1 MKPKL
6 ERRLDRLAM
15 RQHGLLTRSQ
25 AMEQGVSGK
34 QIRLHLKSGQ
44 FVRLRR
50 GVYRVRGAPS
60 TWEQTLLAAC
70 LSTGGVVSHH
80 TACRLYES
88 VVVVA
93 DQLTITV
100 QRGHQKAGPEGIYLH
115 RTRSFG
121 AGETT
126 ERRRIP
132 VTSPL
137 RTLSDMA
144 TVLDHTLLLELATD
158 FLGRRIVAA
167 DQLRKHVSAGG
178 AGSEQHGARKLRG
191 VVRRLLEDGPYESAA
206 ETRLHQLLLQAAV
219 PEPVRQLTVRD
230 RDGKVIGRLDFAWP
244 DRRVNLEMDG
254 YGFHSSPQAFQQNR
268 RRDVR
273 LARLGWQVLRT
284 SPADLD
290 AGAAELLACL
300 RDVLGARD
308 AVPH

>member
-1 MKPKL
+1 
-6 ERRLDRLAM
+6 
-15 RQHGLLTRSQ
+15 
-25 AMEQGVSGK
+25 MEQGISDK
-34 QIRLHLKSGQ
+34 QIRLRLKSGQ

-80 TACRLYES
+80 TACRLHES
-88 VVVVA
+88 AVVA
-93 DQLTITV
+93 SDQLTITV
-100 QRGHQKAGPEGIYLH
+100 RRGHKKASPEGIHLH
-115 RTRSFG
+115 RTRSF
-121 AGETT
+121 AADETM
-126 ERRRIP
+126 ERRRVP

-144 TVLDHTLLLELATD
+144 MVLDETLLLELATD
-158 FLGRRIVAA
+158 FVGRRIVAA
-167 DQLRKHVSAGG
+167 DQLRKHVATGG
-178 AGSEQHGARKLRG
+178 AGSGQHCARKLRK

-206 ETRLHQLLLQAAV
+206 ETRLHQLLLQAAI
-219 PEPVRQLTVRD
+219 PEPIRQLTVRD
-230 RDGKVIGRLDFAWP
+230 REGRVIGRLDFAWP
-244 DRRVNLEMDG
+244 DRLVNLEMDG
-254 YGFHSSPQAFQQNR
+254 FGFHSSPQAFHENR

-284 SPADLD
+284 SPAELD
-290 AGAAELLACL
+290 AGATELLASL